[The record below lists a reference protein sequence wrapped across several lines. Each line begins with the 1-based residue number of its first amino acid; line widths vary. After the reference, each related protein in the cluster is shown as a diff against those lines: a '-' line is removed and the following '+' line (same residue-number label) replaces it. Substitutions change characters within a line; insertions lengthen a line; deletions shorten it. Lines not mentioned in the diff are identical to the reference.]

1 MFCLFSFPSLFF
13 FVLPSFLRRDEVQEK
28 FDKFFLSWGT
38 ETKTDKQKTN
48 DGLWNGRGL
57 FSRERKKKETPR
69 PLSLIEKSPPTSK
82 EKRMGRIPARV
93 HPDDDDGRGGGTRKH
108 DTNDGEREERLMSS
122 CGASSSTSKM
132 SKRSTILLATGCAL
146 LVAFGYVSSSS
157 SSSTTPI
164 LSSVSPTPTRSK
176 SMSFPR
182 LGSSS
187 RRSHRFEP
195 LGEEEEKQ
203 RRKETTGKTAS
214 TSKKLPTKKG
224 EDEEKETNALD
235 AEIELEKDEHLL
247 QHLQKSLNDNIE
259 TQEKETLKLVKMKVD
274 EQDAEKMLEEEELTE
289 EELGIHHSSHREDAD
304 AHDDGIGSRNISRR
318 TESDDSELGFKEEDS
333 ENGIKNATKSTTK
346 TTFEDSVLTNV
357 SSELDEVIRD
367 GKQSKSKSGDG
378 VPRAAAFASMD
389 EQLNDV
395 LDAVHAVDGDSE
407 NNDKR
412 NNVKQLARE
421 KALSSSSSS
430 SSFEH
435 DDGKTTVT
443 KDNPEETL
451 GWTEA
456 DATSINPE
464 SITESAQ
471 SGVRSLVLNPEIV
484 HDLKEKFEDMKN
496 KGEVQVEGNWKK
508 FDAEAKEEKKQMKEA
523 KKMEEIVEESSKIL
537 DDIDAVRMAQSFDAG
552 GGSKSFS
559 WTFSYLYFPLIV
571 FFFIL
576 SAVVALLI
584 KTSEKNKLKR
594 FGSTGSFDR
603 SSPKRNSKGKLYTL
617 EEEEIY
623 QTKNNTYPDFS
634 NLRDFEKGDCI
645 YDESTE
651 SFEDEDDDT
660 DCDNDSI
667 DEEDDGGSYND
678 IYDDNDEEAFSE
690 RSSDVSSFQ
699 GFREKAIAVAK
710 AAEEFL
716 TNARGSSARVSN
728 AGTFYGVS
736 KYGANEDARD
746 ETEVV
751 PASKKEASNNNNNN
765 GQNSSFVKSST
776 TKWI

>member
-1 MFCLFSFPSLFF
+1 M
-13 FVLPSFLRRDEVQEK
+13 
-28 FDKFFLSWGT
+28 
-38 ETKTDKQKTN
+38 
-48 DGLWNGRGL
+48 
-57 FSRERKKKETPR
+57 
-69 PLSLIEKSPPTSK
+69 
-82 EKRMGRIPARV
+82 
-93 HPDDDDGRGGGTRKH
+93 
-108 DTNDGEREERLMSS
+108 
-122 CGASSSTSKM
+122 
-132 SKRSTILLATGCAL
+132 
-146 LVAFGYVSSSS
+146 
-157 SSSTTPI
+157 
-164 LSSVSPTPTRSK
+164 
-176 SMSFPR
+176 
-182 LGSSS
+182 
-187 RRSHRFEP
+187 
-195 LGEEEEKQ
+195 
-203 RRKETTGKTAS
+203 
-214 TSKKLPTKKG
+214 
-224 EDEEKETNALD
+224 
-235 AEIELEKDEHLL
+235 
-247 QHLQKSLNDNIE
+247 
-259 TQEKETLKLVKMKVD
+259 
-274 EQDAEKMLEEEELTE
+274 
-289 EELGIHHSSHREDAD
+289 
-304 AHDDGIGSRNISRR
+304 
-318 TESDDSELGFKEEDS
+318 
-333 ENGIKNATKSTTK
+333 
-346 TTFEDSVLTNV
+346 
-357 SSELDEVIRD
+357 
-367 GKQSKSKSGDG
+367 
-378 VPRAAAFASMD
+378 
-389 EQLNDV
+389 
-395 LDAVHAVDGDSE
+395 
-407 NNDKR
+407 
-412 NNVKQLARE
+412 
-421 KALSSSSSS
+421 
-430 SSFEH
+430 
-435 DDGKTTVT
+435 T

-603 SSPKRNSKGKLYTL
+603 YSPKRNSKGKLYML

-678 IYDDNDEEAFSE
+678 IYDENDEEAFSE

-751 PASKKEASNNNNNN
+751 PASKKEARNNNNNN

>member
-1 MFCLFSFPSLFF
+1 M
-13 FVLPSFLRRDEVQEK
+13 
-28 FDKFFLSWGT
+28 G
-38 ETKTDKQKTN
+38 
-48 DGLWNGRGL
+48 
-57 FSRERKKKETPR
+57 
-69 PLSLIEKSPPTSK
+69 IEKSPPTSK

-93 HPDDDDGRGGGTRKH
+93 HPDDDDDDDDDGRGGGTRKH
-108 DTNDGEREERLMSS
+108 DTDDGEREERLMSS

-146 LVAFGYVSSSS
+146 LVVFGYVSS

-176 SMSFPR
+176 SMSFPL

-195 LGEEEEKQ
+195 LGVVEEEEEEEEEKQ

-289 EELGIHHSSHREDAD
+289 DELGIHHSSHREDAD
-304 AHDDGIGSRNISRR
+304 AHDDGIGSSNNSGR
-318 TESDDSELGFKEEDS
+318 TESDDSELGFKEEDN
-333 ENGIKNATKSTTK
+333 ENGMKNATKSTTK

-357 SSELDEVIRD
+357 SSELDEVIRN

-430 SSFEH
+430 SFEH
-435 DDGKTTVT
+435 YDGKTTVT

-484 HDLKEKFEDMKN
+484 HDLKEKFEDMK
-496 KGEVQVEGNWKK
+496 
-508 FDAEAKEEKKQMKEA
+508 
-523 KKMEEIVEESSKIL
+523 
-537 DDIDAVRMAQSFDAG
+537 
-552 GGSKSFS
+552 
-559 WTFSYLYFPLIV
+559 
-571 FFFIL
+571 
-576 SAVVALLI
+576 
-584 KTSEKNKLKR
+584 
-594 FGSTGSFDR
+594 
-603 SSPKRNSKGKLYTL
+603 
-617 EEEEIY
+617 
-623 QTKNNTYPDFS
+623 
-634 NLRDFEKGDCI
+634 
-645 YDESTE
+645 
-651 SFEDEDDDT
+651 
-660 DCDNDSI
+660 
-667 DEEDDGGSYND
+667 
-678 IYDDNDEEAFSE
+678 
-690 RSSDVSSFQ
+690 
-699 GFREKAIAVAK
+699 
-710 AAEEFL
+710 
-716 TNARGSSARVSN
+716 
-728 AGTFYGVS
+728 
-736 KYGANEDARD
+736 
-746 ETEVV
+746 
-751 PASKKEASNNNNNN
+751 
-765 GQNSSFVKSST
+765 
-776 TKWI
+776 

>member
-1 MFCLFSFPSLFF
+1 
-13 FVLPSFLRRDEVQEK
+13 
-28 FDKFFLSWGT
+28 
-38 ETKTDKQKTN
+38 
-48 DGLWNGRGL
+48 
-57 FSRERKKKETPR
+57 
-69 PLSLIEKSPPTSK
+69 
-82 EKRMGRIPARV
+82 MGRIPARV
-93 HPDDDDGRGGGTRKH
+93 HPDDDDDDDDNDGRGGGTRKH
-108 DTNDGEREERLMSS
+108 DTNDGEREERLMFS

-146 LVAFGYVSSSS
+146 LVVFGYVSS

-195 LGEEEEKQ
+195 LGVVEEEEEEEEEEKQ

-289 EELGIHHSSHREDAD
+289 DELGIHHSSHREDAD
-304 AHDDGIGSRNISRR
+304 AHDDGIGSSNISGR
-318 TESDDSELGFKEEDS
+318 TESDDSELGFKEEDN
-333 ENGIKNATKSTTK
+333 ENGMKNATKSTTK

-412 NNVKQLARE
+412 NKIKQLARE
-421 KALSSSSSS
+421 KALSSSSSSS

-464 SITESAQ
+464 SITENAQ

-537 DDIDAVRMAQSFDAG
+537 DDIDAVRMAQSLDAG

-603 SSPKRNSKGKLYTL
+603 SSPKRNGKGKLYTL

-651 SFEDEDDDT
+651 SFVDEDDDT

-667 DEEDDGGSYND
+667 DEDDDGGSYND

-751 PASKKEASNNNNNN
+751 PASKKKASNNNNNN

>member
-1 MFCLFSFPSLFF
+1 MLFGRGPVDKIFSFVPNGFWST
-13 FVLPSFLRRDEVQEK
+13 FLRKREK
-28 FDKFFLSWGT
+28 K
-38 ETKTDKQKTN
+38 
-48 DGLWNGRGL
+48 R
-57 FSRERKKKETPR
+57 KKETPR
-69 PLSLIEKSPPTSK
+69 RAPSLIIEKSNTSK

-93 HPDDDDGRGGGTRKH
+93 HPDDDDDDDDGRGGGTRKH

-146 LVAFGYVSSSS
+146 LVVFGYVSS

-195 LGEEEEKQ
+195 LGVVEEEEEKQ

-289 EELGIHHSSHREDAD
+289 DELGIHHSSHREDAD
-304 AHDDGIGSRNISRR
+304 AHDDGIGSSNISGR
-318 TESDDSELGFKEEDS
+318 TESDDSELGFKEEDN
-333 ENGIKNATKSTTK
+333 ENGMKNATKSTTK

-412 NNVKQLARE
+412 NNIKQLARE

-430 SSFEH
+430 SSF
-435 DDGKTTVT
+435 GKTTVT

-537 DDIDAVRMAQSFDAG
+537 DDIDAVRMAQSLDAG

-603 SSPKRNSKGKLYTL
+603 SSPKRNGKGKLYTL

-651 SFEDEDDDT
+651 SFVDEDDDT

-751 PASKKEASNNNNNN
+751 PASKKKASNNNNNN